1 MIAVTWFNVVW
12 SLLALW
18 GLFCAVG
25 FIWQVA
31 KAVKKQRNQERMT
44 NLLNSQLQDA
54 VAAGDQLA
62 AYKIERALSERSARH
77 RHPTAWKQQP

>member
-1 MIAVTWFNVVW
+1 MVAVAWLKLGW

-25 FIWQVA
+25 FVWQVA
-31 KAVKKQRNQERMT
+31 KAVRVQRQKDRVAKM
-44 NLLNSQLQDA
+44 LNSQLQEA

-62 AYKIERALSERSARH
+62 AYKIERALDERSARL
-77 RHPTAWKQQP
+77 RHPTAWEQS